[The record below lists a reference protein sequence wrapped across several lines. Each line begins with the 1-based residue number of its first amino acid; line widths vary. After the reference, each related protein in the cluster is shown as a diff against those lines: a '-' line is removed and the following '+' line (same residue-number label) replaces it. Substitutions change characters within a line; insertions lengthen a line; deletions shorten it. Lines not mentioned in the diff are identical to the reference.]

1 MKCILQKGVTT
12 ELSSLVNLIQAV
24 HFHSFDDSMQSG
36 KCYHMSSF
44 AEAKALRLIEIHAAQ
59 FVDYNKRQLSR
70 IYPAGSRTSSSN
82 FDPVDFWNVGCQIGK
97 CVQPVITK
105 WLYFKS
111 NEFYLKVGMSYSC
124 LLITLFRLP
133 H

>member
-1 MKCILQKGVTT
+1 MYYAFFVLQKGVTT
-12 ELSSLVNLIQAV
+12 ELSSLVNLVQAV

-44 AEAKALRLIEIHAAQ
+44 AEAKALRLIEIYSSM

-97 CVQPVITK
+97 K
-105 WLYFKS
+105 KKNEDKS
-111 NEFYLKVGMSYSC
+111 ICYLK
-124 LLITLFRLP
+124 
-133 H
+133 